1 MHARVGQG
9 AWRVKSRIEPDQ
21 LAKRFGRSGGSS
33 GDPDDPRSGDASSRV
48 NTLFTGTVIVILIAV
63 AGAAAA
69 SSRAAPIRQALWARI
84 MGPPPEIYRSR
95 VAETCDKGWKDD
107 RFNRDQ
113 IHCYMTLDVPRLCD
127 PRERRALADKLLAYQ
142 AAMDRS
148 DARVNAVAFGMIGN
162 RGAIMEMG
170 MAEARSRD
178 PNLSEK
184 DRTAQLDK
192 TLQMSRDMMSP
203 MDQIILDNVNTATKK
218 DLVAD
223 VKSLV
228 EGGYLAAVDF
238 PSTQP
243 KIVKEGLAS
252 AGPVGRSSCR

>member
-1 MHARVGQG
+1 V
-9 AWRVKSRIEPDQ
+9 VKSRIASGQIE
-21 LAKRFGRSGGSS
+21 KRLGRSGGSP
-33 GDPDDPRSGDASSRV
+33 GGPDDPRSGDSSSGG
-48 NTLFTGTVIVILIAV
+48 NTLFASVFVVILIAG
-63 AGAAAA
+63 AGTLAASNGAADFR
-69 SSRAAPIRQALWARI
+69 RAVWEEI
-84 MGPPPEIYRSR
+84 MGPPADNYQSR
-95 VAETCDKGWKDD
+95 VAEACDKGWKDD

-113 IHCYMTLDVPRLCD
+113 IHCYMTRDVARLCD

-148 DARVNAVAFGMIGN
+148 VARVNAVAFNMIGN
-162 RGAIMEMG
+162 PGGVAAMG
-170 MAEARSRD
+170 MAEAKSRD

-184 DRTAQLDK
+184 ERAAQFEK
-192 TLQMSRDMMSP
+192 TMAMSHEIMSP
-203 MDQIILDNVNTATKK
+203 MGEIVRDNINTATKEV
-218 DLVAD
+218 LVAD

-228 EGGYLAAVDF
+228 ENSYLASADF